1 MDFLLYLL
9 QVHIALSLLFI
20 AYKALSARNTH
31 LVTRRALLLGI
42 LLFTLTYPLYRLPV
56 VADAIPHTLQFTLP
70 ELSIAPAAAAQTPVS
85 FDPYRLGAWLYGS
98 IALLLGLRMVIRLL
112 SIVGLRRR
120 GRLYREGAWR
130 IVVCPEPMQPCSF
143 FHWIFLPASM
153 ADTPDART
161 TILKHEKAHIRQ
173 MHTLDILLGEVVAA
187 LCWINPLAWL
197 LLKEI
202 RLNLEYLADR
212 AALAHEPEK
221 RTYQYLLLDLAR
233 DNRPQASAIPFG
245 HSFLKERIAMI
256 NRRASSTRSRY
267 RYILVLPLCLLL
279 AVGSQSCR
287 QSSGHKVQNG
297 NPIQPTTGEAQ
308 PQTATPREVPEQEPV
323 FEVAE
328 VMPEFPGGPQA
339 LFEFIRDNLK
349 YPQEAIDSQTEGR
362 VILQF
367 VVDKRGKVDNIQVKR
382 SIDPALDRAAIDVV
396 RALPAWKPG
405 MQDGKPVNVKYTMPI
420 VFKLS

>member
-1 MDFLLYLL
+1 MDFLIYLL

-42 LLFTLTYPLYRLPV
+42 LLFALTYPLYRLPS
-56 VADAIPHTLQFTLP
+56 VADAMPHTLQFTLP
-70 ELSIAPAAAAQTPVS
+70 ELSIAPAPTVQASVS
-85 FDPYRLGAWLYGS
+85 FDLYRLGAWLYGG

-130 IVVCPEPMQPCSF
+130 IVFCPEPIQPCSF

-153 ADTPDART
+153 ADTSDARA

-173 MHTLDILLGEVVAA
+173 MHTLDILLGEVVAV
-187 LCWINPLAWL
+187 LCWMNPLAWL

-212 AALAHEPEK
+212 AVLADEPEK
-221 RTYQYLLLDLAR
+221 RAYQYLLLDLAL
-233 DNRPQASAIPFG
+233 DNRPHASAIPFG

-267 RYILVLPLCLLL
+267 RYLLVLPLCLLL
-279 AVGSQSCR
+279 VVGSQSCR
-287 QSSGHKVQNG
+287 QSADHKAANS
-297 NPIQPTTGEAQ
+297 PATTTETL
-308 PQTATPREVPEQEPV
+308 PQTATLREVPEQEPV

-349 YPQEAIDSQTEGR
+349 YPQEAIDNQTEGR

-367 VVDKRGKVDNIQVKR
+367 VVDKRGKVNNIQVKR

-405 MQDGKPVNVKYTMPI
+405 MQNGKQVNVRYTLPI

>member
-1 MDFLLYLL
+1 MDFLIYLL

-20 AYKALSARNTH
+20 AYKALSAHNTH

-42 LLFTLTYPLYRLPV
+42 LLFALTYPLYRLPS
-56 VADAIPHTLQFTLP
+56 VADAMPHTLQFTLP
-70 ELSIAPAAAAQTPVS
+70 ELSIAPAAAAQTPAS
-85 FDPYRLGAWLYGS
+85 FNLYRLGAWLYGG

-130 IVVCPEPMQPCSF
+130 IVVCPEPIQPCSF

-153 ADTPDART
+153 ADTPDARA
-161 TILKHEKAHIRQ
+161 TILKHEQAHIRQ
-173 MHTLDILLGEVVAA
+173 MHTLDILLGEVVAV
-187 LCWINPLAWL
+187 LCWMNPLAWL

-212 AALAHEPEK
+212 AVLADEPEK
-221 RTYQYLLLDLAR
+221 RTYQYLLLDLAL

-267 RYILVLPLCLLL
+267 RYLLVLPLCLLL
-279 AVGSQSCR
+279 VVGSQSCR
-287 QSSGHKVQNG
+287 QSADHKAANS
-297 NPIQPTTGEAQ
+297 PATTTETL
-308 PQTATPREVPEQEPV
+308 PQTATLREVPEQEPV

-349 YPQEAIDSQTEGR
+349 YPQEAIDNQTEGR

-367 VVDKRGKVDNIQVKR
+367 VVDKRGKVNNIQVKR

-405 MQDGKPVNVKYTMPI
+405 MQNGKQVNVRYTLPI

>member
-42 LLFTLTYPLYRLPV
+42 LLFTLTYPLYRLPS

-153 ADTPDART
+153 ADTPDARA

-187 LCWINPLAWL
+187 FCWINPLAWL

-256 NRRASSTRSRY
+256 NHPESSRLSLY
-267 RYILVLPLCLLL
+267 RYLLVIPLFALLV
-279 AVGSQSCR
+279 VGSQSCR
-287 QSSGHKVQNG
+287 ES
-297 NPIQPTTGEAQ
+297 PTRTNDTTPVTSPSEEAH
-308 PQTATPREVPEQEPV
+308 PAPTASPGQKEEPV
-323 FEVAE
+323 LDAAE

-362 VILQF
+362 VIIQF
-367 VVDKRGKVDNIQVKR
+367 VVDKRGKVNNIQVKR

-405 MQDGKPVNVKYTMPI
+405 MQNGKQVNVRYTLPI

>member
-1 MDFLLYLL
+1 MDFLIYLL

-20 AYKALSARNTH
+20 AYKALSAHNTH

-42 LLFTLTYPLYRLPV
+42 LLFALTYPLYRLPS
-56 VADAIPHTLQFTLP
+56 VADAMPHTLQFTLP
-70 ELSIAPAAAAQTPVS
+70 ELSIAPAAAAQTPAS
-85 FDPYRLGAWLYGS
+85 FNLYRLGAWLYGG

-130 IVVCPEPMQPCSF
+130 IVVCPEPIQPCSF

-153 ADTPDART
+153 ADTSDARA
-161 TILKHEKAHIRQ
+161 TILKHEQAHIRQ
-173 MHTLDILLGEVVAA
+173 MHTLDILLGEVVAV
-187 LCWINPLAWL
+187 LCWMNPLAWL

-212 AALAHEPEK
+212 AVLADEPEK
-221 RTYQYLLLDLAR
+221 RAYQYLLLDLAL
-233 DNRPQASAIPFG
+233 DNRPHASAIPFG

-256 NRRASSTRSRY
+256 NRRTSSTRSRY
-267 RYILVLPLCLLL
+267 RYLLVLPLCLLL
-279 AVGSQSCR
+279 VVGSQSCR
-287 QSSGHKVQNG
+287 QSADHKAANS
-297 NPIQPTTGEAQ
+297 PATTTETL
-308 PQTATPREVPEQEPV
+308 PQTATLREVPEQEPV

-349 YPQEAIDSQTEGR
+349 YPQEAIDNQTEGR

-367 VVDKRGKVDNIQVKR
+367 VVDKRGKVNNIQVKR

-405 MQDGKPVNVKYTMPI
+405 MQNGKQVNVRYTLPI

>member
-1 MDFLLYLL
+1 MDFLIYLL

-42 LLFTLTYPLYRLPV
+42 LLFALTYPLYRLPS
-56 VADAIPHTLQFTLP
+56 VADAMPHTLQFTLP
-70 ELSIAPAAAAQTPVS
+70 ELSIAPAAAAQTPAS
-85 FDPYRLGAWLYGS
+85 FNLYRLGAWLYGG

-130 IVVCPEPMQPCSF
+130 IVFCPEPIQPCSF

-153 ADTPDART
+153 ADTSDARA

-212 AALAHEPEK
+212 AALADEPEK
-221 RTYQYLLLDLAR
+221 RTYQYLLLDLAL

-256 NRRASSTRSRY
+256 NRRTSSTRSRY
-267 RYILVLPLCLLL
+267 RYLLVLPLCLLL
-279 AVGSQSCR
+279 VVGSQSCR
-287 QSSGHKVQNG
+287 QSADHKAANS
-297 NPIQPTTGEAQ
+297 PATTTETL
-308 PQTATPREVPEQEPV
+308 PQTATLREVPEQEPV

-349 YPQEAIDSQTEGR
+349 YPQEAIDNQTEGR

-367 VVDKRGKVDNIQVKR
+367 VVDKRGKVNNIQIKR
-382 SIDPALDRAAIDVV
+382 NIDPALDRAAIDVV

-405 MQDGKPVNVKYTMPI
+405 MQNGQQVNVRYTLPI

>member
-1 MDFLLYLL
+1 MDFLIYLL

-20 AYKALSARNTH
+20 AYKALSAHNTH

-42 LLFTLTYPLYRLPV
+42 LLFALTYPLYRLPS
-56 VADAIPHTLQFTLP
+56 VADAMPHTLQFTLP
-70 ELSIAPAAAAQTPVS
+70 ELSIAPAAAAQTPAS
-85 FDPYRLGAWLYGS
+85 FNLYRLGAWLYGG

-130 IVVCPEPMQPCSF
+130 IVFCPEPIQPCSF

-153 ADTPDART
+153 ADTPDARA
-161 TILKHEKAHIRQ
+161 TILKHEQAHIRQ
-173 MHTLDILLGEVVAA
+173 MHTLDILLGEVVAV
-187 LCWINPLAWL
+187 LCWMNPLAWL

-212 AALAHEPEK
+212 AVLADEPEK
-221 RTYQYLLLDLAR
+221 RTYQYLLLDLAL
-233 DNRPQASAIPFG
+233 DNRPHASAIPFG

-267 RYILVLPLCLLL
+267 RYLLVLPLCLLL
-279 AVGSQSCR
+279 VVGSQSCR
-287 QSSGHKVQNG
+287 QSADHKAANS
-297 NPIQPTTGEAQ
+297 PATTTETL
-308 PQTATPREVPEQEPV
+308 PQTATLREVPEQEPV

-328 VMPEFPGGPQA
+328 MMPEFPGGPQA

-349 YPQEAIDSQTEGR
+349 YPQEAIDNQTEGR

-367 VVDKRGKVDNIQVKR
+367 VVDKRGKVNNIQVKR

-405 MQDGKPVNVKYTMPI
+405 MQNGQPVNVRYTLP
-420 VFKLS
+420 VSFKLS

>member
-1 MDFLLYLL
+1 MDFLIYLL

-42 LLFTLTYPLYRLPV
+42 LLFALTYPLYRLPS
-56 VADAIPHTLQFTLP
+56 VADPMPHTLQFTLP
-70 ELSIAPAAAAQTPVS
+70 ELSIAPAAAAQTPAS
-85 FDPYRLGAWLYGS
+85 FNLYRLGAWLYGG

-130 IVVCPEPMQPCSF
+130 IVVCPEPIQPCSF
-143 FHWIFLPASM
+143 FNWIFLPASM
-153 ADTPDART
+153 ADTPDARA
-161 TILKHEKAHIRQ
+161 TILKHEQAHIRQ
-173 MHTLDILLGEVVAA
+173 MHTLDILLGEVVAV
-187 LCWINPLAWL
+187 LCWMNPLAWL

-212 AALAHEPEK
+212 AVLADEPEK
-221 RTYQYLLLDLAR
+221 RAYQYLLLDLAL
-233 DNRPQASAIPFG
+233 DNRPHASAIPFG

-267 RYILVLPLCLLL
+267 RYLLVLPLCLLL
-279 AVGSQSCR
+279 VVGSPRCGR
-287 QSSGHKVQNG
+287 WGGHRAATA
-297 NPIQPTTGEAQ
+297 PATTTETL
-308 PQTATPREVPEQEPV
+308 PQTATLREVPEQEPV

-349 YPQEAIDSQTEGR
+349 YPQEAIDNQTEGR

-367 VVDKRGKVDNIQVKR
+367 VVDKTGKVNNIQVKR

-405 MQDGKPVNVKYTMPI
+405 MQNAKQVNVRYTLPI

>member
-1 MDFLLYLL
+1 MDFLIYLL

-42 LLFTLTYPLYRLPV
+42 LLFALTYPLYRLPS
-56 VADAIPHTLQFTLP
+56 VADAMPHTLQFTLP
-70 ELSIAPAAAAQTPVS
+70 ELSIAPAAAAQTPAS
-85 FDPYRLGAWLYGS
+85 FNLYRLGAWLYGG

-130 IVVCPEPMQPCSF
+130 IVFCPEPIQPCSF

-153 ADTPDART
+153 ADTSDARA
-161 TILKHEKAHIRQ
+161 TILKHEQTHIRQ

-212 AALAHEPEK
+212 AALADEPEK
-221 RTYQYLLLDLAR
+221 RAYQYLLLDLAL

-245 HSFLKERIAMI
+245 HTFLKERIAMI

-267 RYILVLPLCLLL
+267 RYLLVLPLCLLL
-279 AVGSQSCR
+279 VVGSQSCR
-287 QSSGHKVQNG
+287 QSADHKAANS
-297 NPIQPTTGEAQ
+297 PATTTETL
-308 PQTATPREVPEQEPV
+308 PQTATLREVPEQEPV

-349 YPQEAIDSQTEGR
+349 YPQEAIDNQTEGR

-367 VVDKRGKVDNIQVKR
+367 VVDKRGKVNNIQVKR

-405 MQDGKPVNVKYTMPI
+405 MQNGKQVNVRYTLPI

>member
-1 MDFLLYLL
+1 MDFLIYLL

-42 LLFTLTYPLYRLPV
+42 LLFALTYPLYRLPS
-56 VADAIPHTLQFTLP
+56 VADAMPHTLQFTLP
-70 ELSIAPAAAAQTPVS
+70 ELSIAPAAAAQTPAS
-85 FDPYRLGAWLYGS
+85 FNLYRLGAWLYGG

-130 IVVCPEPMQPCSF
+130 IVVCPEPIQPCSF

-153 ADTPDART
+153 ADTPDARA
-161 TILKHEKAHIRQ
+161 TILKHEQAHIRQ

-212 AALAHEPEK
+212 AALADEPEK
-221 RTYQYLLLDLAR
+221 RAYQYLLLDLAL

-256 NRRASSTRSRY
+256 NRRTSSTRSRY
-267 RYILVLPLCLLL
+267 RYLLVLPLCLLL
-279 AVGSQSCR
+279 VVGSQSCR
-287 QSSGHKVQNG
+287 QSADHKAANS
-297 NPIQPTTGEAQ
+297 PATTTETL
-308 PQTATPREVPEQEPV
+308 PQTTTLREVPEQEPV

-349 YPQEAIDSQTEGR
+349 YPQEAIDNQTEGR

-367 VVDKRGKVDNIQVKR
+367 VVDKRGKVNNIQVKR

-396 RALPAWKPG
+396 RALPAWKPD
-405 MQDGKPVNVKYTMPI
+405 MQNGQQVNVRYTLPI

>member
-1 MDFLLYLL
+1 MDFLIYLL

-20 AYKALSARNTH
+20 AYKVLSARNTH

-42 LLFTLTYPLYRLPV
+42 LLFALTYPLYRLPS

-70 ELSIAPAAAAQTPVS
+70 ELSIAPAPTVQASVS
-85 FDPYRLGAWLYGS
+85 FDLYRLGAWLYGG
-98 IALLLGLRMVIRLL
+98 IALLLGLRMVIQLL

-120 GRLYREGAWR
+120 GRLHREGAWR
-130 IVVCPEPMQPCSF
+130 IVVCPEPIQPCSF

-153 ADTPDART
+153 ADTPDARA
-161 TILKHEKAHIRQ
+161 TILKHEQAHIRQ
-173 MHTLDILLGEVVAA
+173 MHTLDILLGEVVAV
-187 LCWINPLAWL
+187 LCWMNPLAWL

-212 AALAHEPEK
+212 AALADEPEK
-221 RTYQYLLLDLAR
+221 RAYQYLLLDLAL

-256 NRRASSTRSRY
+256 NRTESSRLSLY
-267 RYILVLPLCLLL
+267 RYLLIIPLFALLV
-279 AVGSQSCR
+279 VGSQSCR
-287 QSSGHKVQNG
+287 QSADHKAANS
-297 NPIQPTTGEAQ
+297 PATTTETLL
-308 PQTATPREVPEQEPV
+308 QTATPREVPEQEPV

-349 YPQEAIDSQTEGR
+349 YPQHAIDGQIEGR
-362 VILQF
+362 VIVQF
-367 VVDKRGKVDNIQVKR
+367 VVDKTGKMVNIQVIH
-382 SIDPALDRAAIDVV
+382 SIDKLLDQAAIDVV

-405 MQDGKPVNVKYTMPI
+405 MQNGKPVNVRYTLPI

>member
-1 MDFLLYLL
+1 MDFLIYLL

-42 LLFTLTYPLYRLPV
+42 LLFALTYPLYRLPS
-56 VADAIPHTLQFTLP
+56 VADAMPHTLQFTLP
-70 ELSIAPAAAAQTPVS
+70 ELSIAPAPTVQASVS
-85 FDPYRLGAWLYGS
+85 FDLYRLGAWLYGG

-130 IVVCPEPMQPCSF
+130 IVFCPEPIQPCSF

-153 ADTPDART
+153 ADTPDARA
-161 TILKHEKAHIRQ
+161 TILKHEQAHIRQ
-173 MHTLDILLGEVVAA
+173 MHTLDILLGEVVAV
-187 LCWINPLAWL
+187 LCWMNPLAWL

-212 AALAHEPEK
+212 AALADEPEK
-221 RTYQYLLLDLAR
+221 RAYQYLLLDLAL
-233 DNRPQASAIPFG
+233 DNRPQASAIPFD

-267 RYILVLPLCLLL
+267 RYLLVLPLCLLL
-279 AVGSQSCR
+279 VVGSQSCR
-287 QSSGHKVQNG
+287 QSADHKAANS
-297 NPIQPTTGEAQ
+297 PATTTETL
-308 PQTATPREVPEQEPV
+308 PQTATLREVPEQEPV

-349 YPQEAIDSQTEGR
+349 YPQEAIDNQTEGR

-367 VVDKRGKVDNIQVKR
+367 VVDKRGKVNNIQVKR

-405 MQDGKPVNVKYTMPI
+405 MQNGKQVNVRYTLPI

>member
-1 MDFLLYLL
+1 MDFLIYLL

-42 LLFTLTYPLYRLPV
+42 LLFALTYPLYRLPS
-56 VADAIPHTLQFTLP
+56 VADAMPHTLQFTLP
-70 ELSIAPAAAAQTPVS
+70 ELSIAPAAAAQTPAS
-85 FDPYRLGAWLYGS
+85 FNLYRLGAWLYGG

-130 IVVCPEPMQPCSF
+130 IVFCPEPIQPCSF

-153 ADTPDART
+153 ADTSDARA

-173 MHTLDILLGEVVAA
+173 MHTLDILLGEVVAV
-187 LCWINPLAWL
+187 LCWMNPLAWL

-212 AALAHEPEK
+212 AVLADEPEK
-221 RTYQYLLLDLAR
+221 RAYQYLLLDLAL
-233 DNRPQASAIPFG
+233 DNRPHASAIPFG

-267 RYILVLPLCLLL
+267 RYLLVLPLCLLL
-279 AVGSQSCR
+279 VVGSQSCR
-287 QSSGHKVQNG
+287 QSADHKAANS
-297 NPIQPTTGEAQ
+297 PATTTETL
-308 PQTATPREVPEQEPV
+308 PQTATLREVPEQEPV

-349 YPQEAIDSQTEGR
+349 YPQEAIDNQTEGR

-367 VVDKRGKVDNIQVKR
+367 GVDKTGKVGNIQVKR

-405 MQDGKPVNVKYTMPI
+405 MQNGKQVNVRYTLPI

>member
-1 MDFLLYLL
+1 MDFLIYLL

-42 LLFTLTYPLYRLPV
+42 LLFALTYPLYRLPS
-56 VADAIPHTLQFTLP
+56 VADAMPHTLQFTLP
-70 ELSIAPAAAAQTPVS
+70 ELSIAPAPTVQASVS
-85 FDPYRLGAWLYGS
+85 FDLYRLGAWLYGG

-130 IVVCPEPMQPCSF
+130 IVFCPEPIQPCSF

-153 ADTPDART
+153 ADTPDARA
-161 TILKHEKAHIRQ
+161 TILKHEQAHIRQ
-173 MHTLDILLGEVVAA
+173 MHTLDILLGEVVAV
-187 LCWINPLAWL
+187 LCWMNPLAWL

-212 AALAHEPEK
+212 AVLADEPEK
-221 RTYQYLLLDLAR
+221 RAYQYLLLDLAL
-233 DNRPQASAIPFG
+233 DNRPHASAIPFG

-267 RYILVLPLCLLL
+267 RYLLVLPLCLLL
-279 AVGSQSCR
+279 VVGSQSCR
-287 QSSGHKVQNG
+287 QSSGHKVQHD
-297 NPIQPTTGEAQ
+297 NPIQSTTGEAQ
-308 PQTATPREVPEQEPV
+308 PQTATSREVPEQEPV

-328 VMPEFPGGPQA
+328 VMPEFPGGGKA
-339 LFEFIRDNLK
+339 FFEFIARNLQ
-349 YPQEAIDSQTEGR
+349 YPQEAIDRQIEGR

-367 VVDKRGKVDNIQVKR
+367 VVDKQGKISDIQVLR
-382 SIDPALDRAAIDVV
+382 GVTPELDQAAIDVMCT
-396 RALPAWKPG
+396 LPDWKPG

>member
-1 MDFLLYLL
+1 MDFLIYLL

-42 LLFTLTYPLYRLPV
+42 LLFALTYPLYRLPS
-56 VADAIPHTLQFTLP
+56 VADAMPHTLQFTLP
-70 ELSIAPAAAAQTPVS
+70 ELSIAPAAAAQTPAS
-85 FDPYRLGAWLYGS
+85 FNLYRLGAWLYGG

-130 IVVCPEPMQPCSF
+130 IVVCPEPIQPCSF

-153 ADTPDART
+153 ADTSDARA
-161 TILKHEKAHIRQ
+161 TILKHEQAHIRQ
-173 MHTLDILLGEVVAA
+173 MHTLDILLGEVVAV
-187 LCWINPLAWL
+187 LCWMNPLAWL

-212 AALAHEPEK
+212 AVLADEPEK
-221 RTYQYLLLDLAR
+221 RAYQYLLLDLAL
-233 DNRPQASAIPFG
+233 DNRPHASAIPFG

-267 RYILVLPLCLLL
+267 RYLLVLPLCLLL
-279 AVGSQSCR
+279 VVGSQSCR
-287 QSSGHKVQNG
+287 QSADHKAANS
-297 NPIQPTTGEAQ
+297 PATTTETL
-308 PQTATPREVPEQEPV
+308 PQTATLREVPEQEPV

-349 YPQEAIDSQTEGR
+349 YPQEAIDNQTEGR

-367 VVDKRGKVDNIQVKR
+367 VVDKRGKVNNIQIKR

-405 MQDGKPVNVKYTMPI
+405 MQNGKQVNVRYTLPI

>member
-1 MDFLLYLL
+1 MDFLIYLL

-42 LLFTLTYPLYRLPV
+42 LLFALTYPLYRLPS
-56 VADAIPHTLQFTLP
+56 VADAMPHTLQFTLP
-70 ELSIAPAAAAQTPVS
+70 ELSIAPAAAAQTPAS
-85 FDPYRLGAWLYGS
+85 FNLYRLGAWLYGG

-130 IVVCPEPMQPCSF
+130 IVFCPEPIQPCSF

-153 ADTPDART
+153 ADTSDARA
-161 TILKHEKAHIRQ
+161 TILKHEQAHIRQ
-173 MHTLDILLGEVVAA
+173 MHTLDILLGEVVAV
-187 LCWINPLAWL
+187 LCWMNPLAWL

-212 AALAHEPEK
+212 AALADEPEK
-221 RTYQYLLLDLAR
+221 RTYQYLLLDLAL

-256 NRRASSTRSRY
+256 NRRTSSTRSRY
-267 RYILVLPLCLLL
+267 RYLLVLPLCLLL
-279 AVGSQSCR
+279 VVGSQSCR
-287 QSSGHKVQNG
+287 QSADHKAANS
-297 NPIQPTTGEAQ
+297 PATTTETL
-308 PQTATPREVPEQEPV
+308 PQTATLREVPEQEPV

-349 YPQEAIDSQTEGR
+349 YPQEAIDNQTEGR

-367 VVDKRGKVDNIQVKR
+367 VVDKRGKVNNIQVKR

-405 MQDGKPVNVKYTMPI
+405 MQNGKQVNVRYTLPI